1 MNNINGI
8 NSYQGPDIVRQE
20 QAKDLNPTRIPSS
33 SASKTDQVEI
43 SQMARLM
50 SKLSVM
56 PDVRTDK
63 VNTIRQ
69 GLADGSYDIES
80 KLPQALDKMLDEYLG
95 NP

>member
-8 NSYQGPDIVRQE
+8 NSYQGPDIVRPE
-20 QAKDLNPTRIPSS
+20 QAKDLNLARISSPT
-33 SASKTDQVEI
+33 ASKTDQVEI

-50 SKLSVM
+50 SKLSVV
-56 PDVRTDK
+56 PDVRADK
-63 VNTIRQ
+63 VNAIRQ
-69 GLADGSYDIES
+69 GLADGSYDVES